1 MRMKKT
7 TFALISSAL
16 LAASSAFAGSACCA
30 GMSADGKMDC
40 SKAFAQMNLS
50 PEQKSKLDAAQAQCQ
65 KAGCTEES
73 LETFMQSAKNILSA
87 EQYAQ
92 LKTECAKMKPS
103 GKTQS

>member
-1 MRMKKT
+1 MRMMKT
-7 TFALISSAL
+7 TLALLASAL
-16 LAASSAFAGSACCA
+16 LAASSTFAGSACCA
-30 GMSADGKMDC
+30 GMDC

-50 PEQKSKLDAAQAQCQ
+50 PEQKSKIDAAQAECQ

-73 LETFMQSAKNILSA
+73 LEKFMQSAKGILSP

-103 GKTQS
+103 EKTQG

>member
-1 MRMKKT
+1 MKT
-7 TFALISSAL
+7 TVALIASAL
-16 LAASSAFAGSACCA
+16 LTASSAFAGSACCA

-40 SKAFAQMNLS
+40 SKAFAQMNLK
-50 PEQKSKLDAAQAQCQ
+50 PEQKSKLDAAQAECQ
-65 KAGCTEES
+65 KEGCTEES
-73 LETFMQSAKNILSA
+73 LKKFMQSAQGILSP